1 MPLLTAMRT
10 ITLRRVVVTGLGAVT
25 NLGHSAAATWA
36 AMKDGRSGIS
46 PIKSFD
52 ATPEWTVR
60 FAGEILGFEPSFID
74 GREQKRMDRFCLLGL
89 GAAEDAV
96 KDCGFDFHAA
106 KDPYRNGVVIGSGIG
121 GILTIEEGHS
131 KLLKT
136 GPNRISPFTV
146 PRLMVNAAAG
156 NVSIRHNLKGANSA
170 TATACATSGHAIGH
184 AFHYIQRGDADV
196 MLAGGSEAAIGPLC
210 IGSFAAMKALSTRN
224 DDPERA
230 SRPFDKDRDGF
241 VLAEGAAVLV
251 LEELEHAKARGA
263 RIHAELVGFG
273 TSGDAFHI
281 AAPDEQGA
289 GAHRAML
296 TALKDAGLA
305 PDEVGYINAHGTST
319 PLGDAAE
326 VAAVKR
332 LFGAH
337 AHRLSM
343 SSTKSM
349 TGHCLGAAGGVESV
363 ATVMA
368 LKDGI
373 LPPTINLDHPDEG
386 FDLDFVA
393 KAAKTRSIDVAV
405 NNTFGFGGHNV
416 SLVFRRWT
424 GS

>member
-1 MPLLTAMRT
+1 
-10 ITLRRVVVTGLGAVT
+10 
-25 NLGHSAAATWA
+25 
-36 AMKDGRSGIS
+36 
-46 PIKSFD
+46 
-52 ATPEWTVR
+52 
-60 FAGEILGFEPSFID
+60 
-74 GREQKRMDRFCLLGL
+74 MDRFCLLGL

-251 LEELEHAKARGA
+251 LEELEHARARGA

-281 AAPDEQGA
+281 AAPDEHGA

-305 PDEVGYINAHGTST
+305 PDDVGYINAHGTST

-386 FDLDFVA
+386 FDLDFVPKTA
-393 KAAKTRSIDVAV
+393 KARSIDLAI

>member
-1 MPLLTAMRT
+1 MRT
-10 ITLRRVVVTGLGAVT
+10 ITLRRVVVTGLGAVS
-25 NLGHSAAATWA
+25 NLGHSAAAMWT
-36 AMKDGRSGIS
+36 AMKAGKSGIS
-46 PIKSFD
+46 PIKSFE
-52 ATPEWTVR
+52 ATPDWTVR
-60 FAGEILGFEPSFID
+60 FAGEIHGFEPSFID

-89 GAAEDAV
+89 AAAEDAV

-106 KDPYRNGVVIGSGIG
+106 ADPYRNGVVIGSGIG

-263 RIHAELVGFG
+263 KIHAELVGFG

-289 GAHRAML
+289 GAHRAMT

-305 PDEVGYINAHGTST
+305 PDDVGYINAHGTST

-393 KAAKTRSIDVAV
+393 KVAKPKAIDVAI

-416 SLVFRRWT
+416 SLVFKRFA
-424 GS
+424 

>member
-1 MPLLTAMRT
+1 MRT
-10 ITLRRVVVTGLGAVT
+10 ITLRRVVVTGLGAVS
-25 NLGHSAAATWA
+25 NLGHSAAAMWT
-36 AMKDGRSGIS
+36 AMKAGKSGIS
-46 PIKSFD
+46 PIRSFE
-52 ATPEWTVR
+52 ATPDWTVR
-60 FAGEILGFEPSFID
+60 FAGEIHGFEPSFID

-89 GAAEDAV
+89 AAAEDAV

-106 KDPYRNGVVIGSGIG
+106 ADPYRNGVVIGSGIG

-263 RIHAELVGFG
+263 KIHAELVGFG
-273 TSGDAFHI
+273 TSGDASHI

-289 GAHRAML
+289 GAHRAMT

-305 PDEVGYINAHGTST
+305 PDDVGYINAHGTST

-393 KAAKTRSIDVAV
+393 KVAKPKAIDVAI

-424 GS
+424 

>member
-1 MPLLTAMRT
+1 MRT
-10 ITLRRVVVTGLGAVT
+10 ITLRRVVVTGLGAVS
-25 NLGHSAAATWA
+25 NLGPSAASMWA
-36 AMKDGRSGIS
+36 AMRQGRSGIG
-46 PIKSFD
+46 PIRSFD
-52 ATPEWTVR
+52 AGPEWSVR
-60 FAGEILGFEPSFID
+60 FAGEIDGYDPSFID

-96 KDCGFDFHAA
+96 QDCGFDFRNAA
-106 KDPYRNGVVIGSGIG
+106 DPYRNGVVIGSGIG
-121 GILTIEEGHS
+121 GILTIEEGHA

-224 DDPERA
+224 DDPQRA
-230 SRPFDKDRDGF
+230 SRPFDRDRDGF

-251 LEELEHAKARGA
+251 LEELEHARARGA

-289 GAHRAML
+289 GAYRAMQ

-305 PDEVGYINAHGTST
+305 PDDVGYINAHGTST

-332 LFGAH
+332 LFGDH
-337 AHRLSM
+337 AKRLAM

-368 LKDGI
+368 LKEGL
-373 LPPTINLDHPDEG
+373 LPPTINLEHPDDG
-386 FDLDFVA
+386 FDLDFVPLRA
-393 KAAKTRSIDVAV
+393 REKSIDVAV